1 MALPYLDSFY
11 VICDPDHRSS
21 IREVRVCF
29 TLDEP
34 GAETYTKCSDR
45 YLQQMQNP
53 CIYPIYL
60 KEKSVNHP
68 EPEIISSEPVKTDKE
83 EEL

>member
-45 YLQQMQNP
+45 YL
-53 CIYPIYL
+53 
-60 KEKSVNHP
+60 
-68 EPEIISSEPVKTDKE
+68 
-83 EEL
+83 